1 MEVSNPDKV
10 MFPEPGY
17 AKSDLV
23 GFYETV
29 AVRMLPWIEGRPLT
43 LERHP
48 SGVAEKGFFQKHAS
62 PHFSH
67 HIERVEVAKS
77 NGTVVHA
84 VLRDAEGLTELANQ
98 GTIAFHVWTAAA
110 PDVNHPTHVV
120 LDLDPTAGDVAAVR
134 KVALAV
140 RDLLDELSLVG
151 RPVVSGK
158 KGFHVWVP
166 VSGLD
171 YAAAGAVSRALAG
184 LIARRHPDIA
194 TVEFLKKNRDGR
206 VFVDWLR
213 NRWAQS
219 IVCPW
224 SVRVTTVATVAVPI
238 EWDEVSQVRPD
249 EWDLRTALDRP
260 DLGPP
265 ANGDIDADRIVAIA
279 RDEGVDLDSEFD
291 RFGRD

>member
-10 MFPEPGY
+10 MFPEPGFT
-17 AKSDLV
+17 KSDLV
-23 GFYETV
+23 GYYESV
-29 AVRMLPWIEGRPLT
+29 AARMLPWIDGRPLT

-48 SGVAEKGFFQKHAS
+48 NGVAEKGFYQKHAS
-62 PHFSH
+62 SHFSH
-67 HIERVEVAKS
+67 HIERVEVPKS
-77 NGTVVHA
+77 DGTVTHA
-84 VLRDAEGLTELANQ
+84 VVRNAEGLAELANQ
-98 GTIAFHVWTAAA
+98 GTISFHVWTAAA
-110 PDVNHPTHVV
+110 PDLDHPTHVV
-120 LDLDPTAGDVAAVR
+120 LDLDPEAGDVSSVR
-134 KVALAV
+134 QVALAV
-140 RDLLDELSLVG
+140 REMLDEFGMVG
-151 RPVVSGK
+151 QPIVSGK

-171 YAAAGAVSRALAG
+171 YDAAGSVSRALAG
-184 LIARRHPDIA
+184 LIATRHSDVA
-194 TVEFLKKNRDGR
+194 TVEFRKKNREGR

-224 SVRVTTVATVAVPI
+224 SVRVTAAATVAVPI
-238 EWDEVSQVRPD
+238 GWDEVSDVRPN

-265 ANGDIDADRIVAIA
+265 TNGEIDVDRIATMA

>member
-10 MFPEPGY
+10 MFPEPGFI
-17 AKSDLV
+17 KSDLV
-23 GFYETV
+23 GYYESV
-29 AVRMLPWIEGRPLT
+29 AERMLPWIDGRPLT

-48 SGVAEKGFFQKHAS
+48 NGVAEKGFYQKHAS
-62 PHFSH
+62 SHFSDR
-67 HIERVEVAKS
+67 IERVEVPKS
-77 NGTVVHA
+77 DGTVTHA
-84 VLRDAEGLTELANQ
+84 VVRNAEGLAELANQ
-98 GTIAFHVWTAAA
+98 GTISFHVWTAAA
-110 PDVNHPTHVV
+110 PDLEHPTHVV
-120 LDLDPTAGDVAAVR
+120 LDLDPEAGDLASVR
-134 KVALAV
+134 RVALIV
-140 RDLLDELSLVG
+140 RDLLDEFGLVG

-171 YAAAGAVSRALAG
+171 YDAAGSVSRALAG
-184 LIARRHPDIA
+184 LIATRHPDTA
-194 TVEFLKKNRDGR
+194 TVEFLKRKRQGR

-224 SVRVTTVATVAVPI
+224 SIRVTASATVAVPI
-238 EWDEVSQVRPD
+238 DWGEVSSVRPD
-249 EWDLRTALDRP
+249 KWDLRTALDRS

-265 ANGDIDADRIVAIA
+265 ANGALDADRVVATA
-279 RDEGVDLDSEFD
+279 REEGVELDEEFD